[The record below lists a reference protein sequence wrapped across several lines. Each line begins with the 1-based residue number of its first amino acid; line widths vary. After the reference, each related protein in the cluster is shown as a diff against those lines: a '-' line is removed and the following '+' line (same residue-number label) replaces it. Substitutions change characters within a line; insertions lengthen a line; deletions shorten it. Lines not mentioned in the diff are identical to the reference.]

1 MSNVLRILHL
11 EDNESDAELI
21 SLTLERRGFACEIE
35 RVETRDAFAAG
46 LERGGFDLIL
56 SDFSLPSFNG
66 LAALELAQQLQPDV
80 PFLFVSGTIGEEV
93 AIEALKRG
101 ATDYVLKDRLPRL
114 ASAVNRALEDA
125 AEQVA
130 LKKAE
135 EAMIQSEYKYRNL
148 FECLSEAALLADSVS
163 GRVLDTNR
171 QAEILFGRPRAQI
184 VGSNVERLL
193 TPPTLAEYR
202 RQFAGATLPSERV
215 LFEGEIA
222 PYEGQPISVSVSATP
237 ITLYGRRLVLALYRD
252 ITDRKK
258 AEAEIQRLHAELAQ
272 NRAKLAALAGS

>member
-1 MSNVLRILHL
+1 MSNALRILHL
-11 EDNESDAELI
+11 EDNENDALLI
-21 SLTLERRGFACEIE
+21 SSTLERWGFTCEIE
-35 RVETRDAFAAG
+35 RVETRDSFVAA

-56 SDFSLPSFNG
+56 SDFSLPTFNG
-66 LAALELAQQLQPDV
+66 LAALELARQMQPDL

-125 AEQVA
+125 AERVA

-135 EAMIQSEYKYRNL
+135 EAMIQSEHKYRNL

-193 TPPTLAEYR
+193 TPTTLAEYR
-202 RQFAGATLPSERV
+202 RQFGGATLPSERV

-222 PYEGQPISVSVSATP
+222 PHEGQPIAVSVSATP
-237 ITLYGRRLVLALYRD
+237 IILYGRHLVLALYRD
-252 ITDRKK
+252 ITERKK

-272 NRAKLAALAGS
+272 HRAM